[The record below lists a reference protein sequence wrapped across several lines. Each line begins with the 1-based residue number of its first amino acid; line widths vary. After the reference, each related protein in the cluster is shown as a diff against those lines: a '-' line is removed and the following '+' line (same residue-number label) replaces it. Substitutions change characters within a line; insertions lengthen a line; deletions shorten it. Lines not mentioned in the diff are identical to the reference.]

1 MDLIQL
7 RDKQKQ
13 FFQTSKTLSYNFRIE
28 QLKKLKSMMI
38 KYEKDFIDAL
48 YKDMQKCEFECI
60 ASEFYM
66 VFEEINL
73 FIKKLKRWMHHKKVK
88 KNMITID
95 AKTMIINKPFGV
107 SLIIFPWNYPVQL
120 TFLPLIGAIGAGNT
134 AIIAPSQLTPSIY
147 DVIYDSIKNTFD
159 EEYIAVIDKT
169 IHPES
174 TTKIEYDKIFFTGSP
189 RVGKIIMANAADFL
203 TSVTLELGGKSPAI
217 IDDINGNNFNKAVKR
232 IIWGKFLNSGQTCIS
247 PDYILL
253 REDLKDKFLT
263 AFKKEMEI
271 FNKERKLH
279 RIINENHYNRLKSY
293 LNDGKIIYGGEYD
306 DNNLSISITI
316 LEPNNLETNVI
327 KDEIFGSIFPIIYY
341 KTKEEAREIINK
353 ICHTPLAMYIFS
365 EDISFNYYF
374 IEKISYGSCAVNDTI
389 SQILNPNAPFGGIG
403 NSGIGQYHGYDSF
416 KCFSK
421 ETTILNKGYGFE
433 ISTKYPPYEKNI
445 KSLKFLYNLT
455 KKII

>member
-1 MDLIQL
+1 MDLIEL
-7 RDKQKQ
+7 RDKQKK

-28 QLKKLKSMMI
+28 QLKKLKSMLI

-48 YKDMQKCEFECI
+48 YKDMQKCEFEAI

-66 VFEEINL
+66 VIEEINL
-73 FIKKLKRWMHHKKVK
+73 FIKNLRRWMHHKKVK

-95 AKTMIINKPFGV
+95 AKTMVINKPFGV
-107 SLIIFPWNYPVQL
+107 SLIISPWNYPVQL
-120 TFLPLIGAIGAGNT
+120 TFLPLVGAIGAGNT
-134 AIIAPSQLTPSIY
+134 AIIAPSQLTPCVY

-169 IHPES
+169 VPPES

-189 RVGKIIMANAADFL
+189 RVGKIIMANASEFL
-203 TSVTLELGGKSPAI
+203 TSVTLELGGKSPVI
-217 IDDINGNNFNKAVKR
+217 IDDIKGNNFNKAVKR

-253 REDLKDKFLT
+253 REDLKEKFLT
-263 AFKKEMEI
+263 AFTKEIEL

-279 RIINENHYNRLKSY
+279 RIINENHYKRIKSY

-316 LEPNNLETNVI
+316 VEPRDLETNII
-327 KDEIFGSIFPIIYY
+327 KDEIFGSVFPILYY
-341 KTKEEAREIINK
+341 KTKEKARDIINK
-353 ICHTPLAMYIFS
+353 VCSRPLAMYVFS
-365 EDISFNYYF
+365 EDIAFNYYF
-374 IEKISYGSCAVNDTI
+374 IERMSYGCCAVNDTI
-389 SQILNPNAPFGGIG
+389 SQILNPHAPFGGIG

-433 ISTKYPPYEKNI
+433 IDTRYPPYKKNI

-455 KKII
+455 KK